1 MRWQIAMRRLKE
13 ISGTEFLLTRRS
25 IMHRCRDWVERFKVY
40 EVLWLEYGRTR
51 DGCEEEDWEMG

>member
-1 MRWQIAMRRLKE
+1 MRRLKE